1 MALDYSVHITQIPFN
16 KMNMERLQK
25 AFKIAIQ
32 INYTTNIKGNQVSG
46 GKNEIN
52 NKNPL
57 LQ

>member
-52 NKNPL
+52 NK
-57 LQ
+57 